1 VNKAVAFLI
10 IAISAVGLSAT
21 GCTVSID
28 PDDLDVDV
36 DVDLDDL
43 YSPSPAP
50 VDDDDPLA
58 LALDAVVAAAP
69 PGALALRRID
79 RTERWARA
87 GVAEIRSRRRPAF
100 RDRWRVASV
109 TKPFVATVVLQLV
122 SEGKIA
128 LDHRADDY
136 LPGVLPAGLPITVRQ
151 LLQHTSGLADYHD
164 FDGLDSAAAF
174 QDHRFEDPTARDR
187 IALAVAHSP
196 VSAPGAAF
204 HYTDTNYRVL
214 ELLVQAR
221 TGRSIGDEITRRIIR
236 PLDLEGTS
244 YPVDDPRIDGTHLH
258 GYMPGDLPDQP
269 FGDQA
274 HLVDYTIQSLD
285 QTGGA
290 GALISTAPDL
300 ARFFDALLNGSL
312 LPPSLLSEMLQT
324 VPVDDD
330 SAALGITGYG
340 LGLESWDL
348 GCGTVFG
355 HGGSTRGYTTL
366 ALAHPAVHDTAI
378 LVATQDPL
386 PLAAFGPT
394 LKAVATAVCDEP

>member
-1 VNKAVAFLI
+1 MNKAVVVLT
-10 IAISAVGLSAT
+10 IAISAVGLSAA

-28 PDDLDVDV
+28 PDDLDIDV
-36 DVDLDDL
+36 DVDLDSL
-43 YSPSPAP
+43 TSPSP

-58 LALDAVVAAAP
+58 LALDEVVAAGP

-79 RTERWARA
+79 GSERWARA
-87 GVAEIRSRRRPAF
+87 GVAEVRSRRRPGF

-109 TKPFVATVVLQLV
+109 TKPLVATVVLQLV
-122 SEGKIA
+122 SEGKLA
-128 LDHRADDY
+128 LDHRADSY
-136 LPGVLPAGLPITVRQ
+136 LSGVLPQELPITIRQ

-174 QDHRFEDPTARDR
+174 RDHRFEDPSARDR

-214 ELLVQAR
+214 ELVVQAR
-221 TGRSIGDEITRRIIR
+221 TGRSIADEITRRIIR
-236 PLDLEGTS
+236 PLHLGGTS
-244 YPVDDPRIDGTHLH
+244 FPIDDPRIDGTHLH
-258 GYMPGDLPDQP
+258 GYMPGDLPEQP
-269 FGDQA
+269 FGDQG
-274 HLVDYTIQSLD
+274 HLIDYTVQTLD

-290 GALISTAPDL
+290 GAVISTAPDL
-300 ARFFDALLNGSL
+300 ARFFDSLLNGEL
-312 LPPSLLSEMLQT
+312 LPPSLLAEMLQT
-324 VPVDDD
+324 VPVDGE

-340 LGLESWDL
+340 LGLERWEV

-366 ALAHPAVHDTAI
+366 ALGHPAVHDTAV

-386 PLAAFGPT
+386 PLTAFGPT
-394 LKAVATAVCDEP
+394 LQAVATAVCAP